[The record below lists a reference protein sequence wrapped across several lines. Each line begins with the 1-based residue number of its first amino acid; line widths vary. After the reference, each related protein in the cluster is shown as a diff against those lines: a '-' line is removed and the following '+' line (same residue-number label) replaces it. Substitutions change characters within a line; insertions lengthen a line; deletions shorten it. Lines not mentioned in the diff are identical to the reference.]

1 MKPRM
6 LWGCHSVLA
15 ISSCSVA
22 PPGRFS
28 SSSTAAVLL
37 PLRAAGFSD
46 FLALLIAPLAG
57 MAFFPDLLFT
67 GATLARRAP
76 ARAFFVAFGFSAVPW
91 LFSVA
96 SAFAVIMFR
105 PL

>member
-1 MKPRM
+1 MNPRM

-37 PLRAAGFSD
+37 PWRAAGFSACRALPGFSVLLALLGD
-46 FLALLIAPLAG
+46 FLAGVVFL
-57 MAFFPDLLFT
+57 PDLALV
-67 GATLARRAP
+67 GATWARCAP
-76 ARAFFVAFGFSAVPW
+76 ARAFFVAFGCSPAAV
-91 LFSVA
+91 SIV
-96 SAFAVIMFR
+96 
-105 PL
+105 